1 MYALKLVRLIGAMT
15 VVASAPVLMAV
26 ATHAQAP
33 SAPPMESQPNT
44 RPELPTRPQQVEPTR
59 PGLPPAVEQKPSQ
72 GAPGRTPTAPD
83 QAARDAKK
91 DPMIGLAVFGSDGQK
106 VGEVRD
112 VKAATDGKVEEIHV
126 KTGGMLGFGGK
137 TVAIPAGKFNKAG
150 QNVQLALT
158 SDDVAK
164 LPRLEEK
171 PS

>member
-1 MYALKLVRLIGAMT
+1 MNALKLVRLIGAMT
-15 VVASAPVLMAV
+15 VVASAPVLMVV
-26 ATHAQAP
+26 AAHAQAP
-33 SAPPMESQPNT
+33 SAPPVESQPST

-59 PGLPPAVEQKPSQ
+59 PGLPPTVDQKPSQ
-72 GAPGRTPTAPD
+72 GTPGRTPIAPD
-83 QAARDAKK
+83 QTARDAKK

-137 TVAIPAGKFNKAG
+137 TVAIPAGKFNKSG